1 MITITDRAADKVR
14 EFMAAEDD
22 DASALRIA
30 IEGGGCSGFQYALG
44 FDSGPQD
51 GDEVVEMHGVTIVVD
66 PFSLPYLKGAD
77 IDFVDGLNGTGF
89 QISNPNVQ
97 AACGCGSSFQARE
110 DGDEEGEPVA
120 TSAGGGGGCSGCG

>member
-14 EFMAAEDD
+14 EFMASEDD

-77 IDFVDGLNGTGF
+77 IDYVEGLSGTGF

-110 DGDEEGEPVA
+110 DGEEAGEAVA
-120 TSAGGGGGCSGCG
+120 TSAGGGCSGCG